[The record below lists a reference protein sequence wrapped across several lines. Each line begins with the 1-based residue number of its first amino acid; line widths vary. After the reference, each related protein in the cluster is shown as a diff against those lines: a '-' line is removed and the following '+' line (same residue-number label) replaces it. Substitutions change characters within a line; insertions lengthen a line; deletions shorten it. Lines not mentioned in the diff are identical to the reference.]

1 MTNGYEALHESAAWL
16 DISSRGKIRATGE
29 DRVRLIHAMCSS
41 DIESLRPGEG
51 SYSFFLNVQGKIQTD
66 SRIYVAEDHVL
77 LDCEPERG
85 PGLLEHL
92 EKFII
97 MDDVTLDD
105 AAPRSTMIALE
116 GPRAESITREVVDGK
131 LPEPAPH
138 SHSTRGDVRLFRSSL
153 SGQPGLWILVER
165 AQKAELITNLEA
177 AGAPAA
183 TEEDYRVVRVE
194 NQVPRCGSDFD
205 NLVPHETQQLHALS
219 FTKGC
224 YLGQEIVER
233 VRSRGKVNRLLVGL
247 ELEGDAVPAEGS
259 PIIVEDKEVGRL
271 TSPAFSPRLNRV
283 VGFAVLR
290 REAASPGTQVQVGGL
305 PGQVR
310 QAAPS

>member
-16 DISSRGKIRATGE
+16 DVSSRGRIRVTGE

-51 SYSFFLNVQGKIQTD
+51 SYSFFLNVQGQIQTD
-66 SRIYVAEDHVL
+66 SRIYVFEDHLL

-85 PGLLEHL
+85 QGLLQHL

-97 MDDVTLDD
+97 MDDVTLEDV
-105 AAPRSTMIALE
+105 APRSTTIAIE
-116 GPRAESITREVVDGK
+116 GPRAESIAREVVGEK
-131 LPEPAPH
+131 LPEAAPH
-138 SHSTRGDVRLFRSSL
+138 SHSTCGDVRLLRSSI
-153 SGQPGLWILVER
+153 SGQPGFWILVEP
-165 AQKAELITNLEA
+165 AQKAELIASLQA

-194 NQVPRCGSDFD
+194 NRLPRCGSDFD
-205 NLVPHETQQLHALS
+205 NHLPQETQQLHALS

-247 ELEGDAVPAEGS
+247 ELEGDTVPTEGS

-271 TSPAFSPRLNRV
+271 TSPAFSPRLNCV

-290 REAASPGTQVQVGGL
+290 REAASPGTQVQVDRL
-305 PGQVR
+305 QGQVR
-310 QAAPS
+310 QATAS

>member
-51 SYSFFLNVQGKIQTD
+51 SYSFFLNAQGQIQTD
-66 SRIYVAEDHVL
+66 SRIYVSEDHVL

-85 PGLLEHL
+85 PGLSQHL

-97 MDDVTLDD
+97 MDDVTLEDL
-105 AAPRSTMIALE
+105 APRSTMIALE
-116 GPRAESITREVVDGK
+116 GPRAESIAREVVGEK

-138 SHSTRGDVRLFRSSL
+138 SHSSCGEVRLLRSSI
-153 SGQPGLWILVER
+153 SGQPGLWILVDP
-165 AQKAELITNLEA
+165 AQEADLITSLQA
-177 AGAPAA
+177 AGALAA

-233 VRSRGKVNRLLVGL
+233 VRSRGRVNRLLVGL
-247 ELEGDAVPAEGS
+247 ELEGDEAPLEGS
-259 PIIVEDKEVGRL
+259 PVIVEDKEVGRL
-271 TSPAFSPRLNRV
+271 TSPAFSPRLDRV

-290 REAASPGTQVQVGGL
+290 RKAASPGTRVHVDGL
-305 PGQVR
+305 QGQVR
-310 QAAPS
+310 QATAS

>member
-16 DISSRGKIRATGE
+16 DISSRGKIRAAGE
-29 DRVRLIHAMCSS
+29 DRARLIHAMCSN
-41 DIESLRPGEG
+41 DIESLSPGVG
-51 SYSFFLNVQGKIQTD
+51 TYGFFLNAQGQIQTD
-66 SRIYVAEDHVL
+66 SRIYVFEDHLL

-85 PGLLEHL
+85 QGLLRHL

-97 MDDVTLDD
+97 MDDVTLEDV
-105 AAPRSTMIALE
+105 APRSTTIALE
-116 GPRAESITREVVDGK
+116 GPRAESIAREVVGEK
-131 LPEPAPH
+131 LPEAAPH
-138 SHSTRGDVRLFRSSL
+138 SHSTCGDVRLLRSSL
-153 SGQPGLWILVER
+153 SGQPGLWILVEP
-165 AQKAELITNLEA
+165 AQKAELITSLQA

-205 NLVPHETQQLHALS
+205 NHLPHETQQLHALS

-233 VRSRGKVNRLLVGL
+233 VRSRGQVNRKLVGL
-247 ELEGDAVPAEGS
+247 ELEGDAVPTEGS
-259 PIIVEDKEVGRL
+259 PVIVEDKEVGRL
-271 TSPAFSPRLNRV
+271 TSPAFSPRLGCV

-290 REAASPGTQVQVGGL
+290 RKAASPETHVEVSGVQ
-305 PGQVR
+305 GQVR
-310 QAAPS
+310 QATAS